1 MITDRLALESHRPTP
16 SAWPISCLRHSTVFA
31 AADCSASQLPCTVMA
46 VVTAI
51 TTHQWATS
59 TSPGLSPP
67 AALHADLPGRDHP
80 VSGPVQPGRGSCLT
94 LGKLAVP
101 PPVSLVETPM
111 DRSHPP
117 GAAPDSNPQIFSTV
131 TVLLPGSSLEQPIH
145 WPRGTAALATCWTIL
160 KPVTT
165 PIF

>member
-1 MITDRLALESHRPTP
+1 MITDRLALESH
-16 SAWPISCLRHSTVFA
+16 STVFA
-31 AADCSASQLPCTVMA
+31 AADCSSSRLPCTVMA
-46 VVTAI
+46 VATAI
-51 TTHQWATS
+51 TTPPMGYS

-67 AALHADLPGRDHP
+67 AALHADLPGGDHP
-80 VSGPVQPGRGSCLT
+80 VSGTAQRGRGSRLT

-101 PPVSLVETPM
+101 PHLSLVETPM

-131 TVLLPGSSLEQPIH
+131 TLSLPGSSQEQPIH
-145 WPRGTAALATCWTIL
+145 WPLGSAAHAACWTIL
-160 KPVTT
+160 KPVAT